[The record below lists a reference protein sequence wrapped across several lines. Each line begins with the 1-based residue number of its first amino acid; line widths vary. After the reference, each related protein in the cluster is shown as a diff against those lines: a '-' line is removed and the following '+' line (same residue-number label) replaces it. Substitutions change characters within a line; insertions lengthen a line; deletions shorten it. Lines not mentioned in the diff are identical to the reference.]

1 MSKAG
6 DEVMCSA
13 LEAEL
18 IKHPHKAEVTLAIL
32 VAGELYEHF
41 TLGKPLSD
49 RYEKLVADV
58 ERLRA

>member
-1 MSKAG
+1 
-6 DEVMCSA
+6 MCSA